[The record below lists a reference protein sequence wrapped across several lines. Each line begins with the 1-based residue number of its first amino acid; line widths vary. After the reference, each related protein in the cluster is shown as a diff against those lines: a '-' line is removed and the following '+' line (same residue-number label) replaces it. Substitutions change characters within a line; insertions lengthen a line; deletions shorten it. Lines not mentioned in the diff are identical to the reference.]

1 MIKQQRRL
9 QWILTAIMIGSI
21 YWTTIPATSALT
33 AETSTMA
40 EAYPDFADG
49 ILKSAR
55 LIKMDRGLLLQ
66 TDGFKIQ
73 DSFMKEVFGQTTP
86 EIRKELERNLL
97 FLLDQEVIRKLIKQ
111 DAESM
116 GITKDAMDEKMLQ
129 TYFDRVAQNV
139 TVTEK
144 ATKVF
149 YDENREM
156 VGGMPFEQVKESIK
170 GLLLQQKKQAALE
183 RHIQN
188 LAQKSHM
195 RINRAW
201 VKKQVALARD
211 NPLDRARLSG
221 KATMVQFSAS
231 GCAPCEMMKPIVSKL
246 QKKYAE
252 TINVISIPVRE
263 NQMLAKRFNVRAV
276 PVQVFFDKEGKKVHH
291 HMGFMA
297 EADIISQLKKMGA
310 I

>member
-1 MIKQQRRL
+1 MRKQQRRL
-9 QWILTAIMIGSI
+9 QWILTVIMFGSI
-21 YWTTIPATSALT
+21 CWTTIPATRALT
-33 AETSTMA
+33 AEAPTME
-40 EAYPDFADG
+40 EAYPDFSDG

-55 LIKMDRGLLLQ
+55 LIKMDKGLLLQ
-66 TDGFKIQ
+66 ADGFKIQ
-73 DSFMKEVFGQTTP
+73 DSFMEEAFGQITP
-86 EIRKELERNLL
+86 EIRKELEKNLL
-97 FLLDQEVIRKLIKQ
+97 FLLDQEAIQKLIKQ

-116 GITKDAMDEKMLQ
+116 GITKEPMDEKMLQ
-129 TYFDRVAQNV
+129 TYFERVTQNV

-144 ATKVF
+144 DVKIF
-149 YDENREM
+149 YDENRDM
-156 VGGMPFEQVKESIK
+156 VGGMSFEQVKESIK
-170 GLLLQQKKQAALE
+170 GLLLQQKKQEALE
-183 RHIQN
+183 HHIQN
-188 LAQKSHM
+188 LAQKCHM
-195 RINRAW
+195 RINRDW

-221 KATMVQFSAS
+221 KATMVQFSSS

-246 QKKYAE
+246 QKKYAK